1 LIIYIIQQI
10 ILNLKGEIKMGRV
23 LAGVM
28 PFDLFDAEGNLILT
42 TNTLTDEGINSTVD
56 KDEIRGGSANQLLGN
71 YFYGSNLELNCVD
84 ALFSLEYLAL
94 KMGANIEMGSDVQLS
109 ESITITE
116 ANKITPSKTPVAF
129 PSTQLIVGSYKLPTE
144 SSDDWKTIRF
154 ENGSATVAGLKVG
167 DTVCVK
173 YFYRDA
179 SARQFKVPSDIIP
192 SVVKAVAKVP
202 EFASSTEGGD
212 FTTKSRIGVLQV
224 VIPKFQLDPSVELA
238 VTSSGHATMDCK
250 GNALAVFEGTCD
262 GEGYYAILTETTEG
276 ANEFD
281 TANDI
286 VVVGSDVDLAVGE
299 TEALTVKAIYG
310 GLTLP
315 ATIDNSKLTFT
326 SLAPAKATV
335 NANGVVTGVASGDTT
350 IEVTV
355 AGYPKL
361 IATAHVTVT
370 A

>member
-1 LIIYIIQQI
+1 
-10 ILNLKGEIKMGRV
+10 MGRV

-28 PFDLFDAEGNLILT
+28 PFDFYDGEGNLILT
-42 TNTLTDEGINSTVD
+42 TNTLTDEGISSTVD

-94 KMGANIEMGSDVQLS
+94 KMGANIEMGSDVQVS
-109 ESITITE
+109 ESIEITE
-116 ANKITPSKTPVAF
+116 AGVITPTKTPVAF
-129 PSTQLIVGSYKLPTE
+129 PSTTLIVGSYKLPTE
-144 SSDDWKTIRF
+144 GSDDWKTITF
-154 ENGSATVAGLKVG
+154 VDGKASVAGLKVG

-212 FTTKSRIGVLQV
+212 FSTKSRIGVLQV
-224 VIPKFQLDPSVELA
+224 VIPKFQLDPSVELS

-250 GNALAVFEGTCD
+250 GSALATFEGTCD

-281 TANDI
+281 TANDL
-286 VVVGSDVDLAVGE
+286 VVVGSDVDLEVSE
-299 TEALTVKAIYG
+299 TEPLVVKALYG

-326 SLAPAKATV
+326 SLSTSVATV
-335 NANGVVTGVASGDTT
+335 NTNGVVTGVSAGDTT
-350 IEVTV
+350 VEVTV

>member
-1 LIIYIIQQI
+1 
-10 ILNLKGEIKMGRV
+10 MGRV

-167 DTVCVK
+167 D
-173 YFYRDA
+173 
-179 SARQFKVPSDIIP
+179 I
-192 SVVKAVAKVP
+192 
-202 EFASSTEGGD
+202 
-212 FTTKSRIGVLQV
+212 
-224 VIPKFQLDPSVELA
+224 
-238 VTSSGHATMDCK
+238 TSK
-250 GNALAVFEGTCD
+250 
-262 GEGYYAILTETTEG
+262 
-276 ANEFD
+276 
-281 TANDI
+281 
-286 VVVGSDVDLAVGE
+286 
-299 TEALTVKAIYG
+299 EALINLFGEPDDIYEYR
-310 GLTLP
+310 
-315 ATIDNSKLTFT
+315 IDEDDDQEWAKYQNDTYTWCLDADWTT
-326 SLAPAKATV
+326 SNFFEIV
-335 NANGVVTGVASGDTT
+335 MNINTGIVEEIRLDHSYFD
-350 IEVTV
+350 
-355 AGYPKL
+355 
-361 IATAHVTVT
+361 
-370 A
+370 

>member
-1 LIIYIIQQI
+1 
-10 ILNLKGEIKMGRV
+10 MGRV

-28 PFDLFDAEGNLILT
+28 PFDFYDGEGNLILT
-42 TNTLTDEGINSTVD
+42 TNTLTDEGISSTVD

-94 KMGANIEMGSDVQLS
+94 KMGANIEMGSDVQIS
-109 ESITITE
+109 ESIEITE
-116 ANKITPSKTPVAF
+116 AGVITPTKSPVAF
-129 PSTQLIVGSYKLPTE
+129 PSTTLIVGSYKLPTE
-144 SSDDWKTIRF
+144 GSDDWKTITF
-154 ENGSATVAGLKVG
+154 VDGKASVAGLKVG
-167 DTVCVK
+167 DIVCVK

-212 FTTKSRIGVLQV
+212 FSTKSRIGVLQV
-224 VIPKFQLDPSVELA
+224 VIPKFQLDPSVELS

-250 GNALAVFEGTCD
+250 GSALATFEGTCD

-281 TANDI
+281 TANDL
-286 VVVGSDVDLAVGE
+286 VVVGSDVDLEVSE
-299 TEALTVKAIYG
+299 TEPLVVKALYG

-326 SLAPAKATV
+326 SLSTSVATV
-335 NANGVVTGVASGDTT
+335 NANGVVTGVSAGDTT
-350 IEVTV
+350 VEVTV